1 MKNGGFSSLPLRQS
15 WRNLTLD
22 PVQCW
27 AICMQCTCRGVE
39 HLWCKTSRYGWEM
52 GQYPS
57 IYIYMS
63 QLSQLHMIF
72 GQLSCMIWPIVLAN
86 MKNTLVCG
94 EWEILAALYWEIS
107 TKILGA
113 EHGSSRMGGLSRA
126 VVVLGAFHKDILW
139 LQDTTRIIWIA
150 IITVIIIIITTTII
164 LLIIIF
170 FSFFIL
176 ILLASAPKSKVADP
190 DHSSW
195 TDVPSEA
202 QRSCSLR
209 SGKFSGKLAKP
220 VWR

>member
-1 MKNGGFSSLPLRQS
+1 MRDGSISVN
-15 WRNLTLD
+15 
-22 PVQCW
+22 
-27 AICMQCTCRGVE
+27 
-39 HLWCKTSRYGWEM
+39 
-52 GQYPS
+52 
-57 IYIYMS
+57 IYIDIHTYVTTVTTYDIWSTFMYDPADC
-63 QLSQLHMIF
+63 F
-72 GQLSCMIWPIVLAN
+72 GKYEKHFGLRWV
-86 MKNTLVCG
+86 G
-94 EWEILAALYWEIS
+94 ILAALYWEIS

-139 LQDTTRIIWIA
+139 LQDTTSIIRIA
-150 IITVIIIIITTTII
+150 IITVII
-164 LLIIIF
+164 IIIF

-209 SGKFSGKLAKP
+209 SGNVSGNLAKQ